1 MTRMLWGGFSVVIQ
15 ELLSLIDSKRK
26 RYKLYS
32 CFFLFSLWTKWP
44 RMNVLQ
50 TPGFQYC
57 VYFDG
62 LSPALCNFRGLCV
75 WLVSCDCA
83 LSRRNLQSPAYLDI
97 HSYTSRLYRLYGPLG
112 PNWPS
117 KGWWK
122 KRSSKTSGPTIVLA
136 PKLPK
141 QSRYLVLFVFTWSS
155 TQLKQLTTISSTIH
169 WFTSGLDHAC
179 SDSTK
184 GAFTYSDMMHCWI
197 ELWGSVAL
205 TSCTEE
211 LGNFTKRA
219 SKYSRTRNISF

>member
-1 MTRMLWGGFSVVIQ
+1 MSFGFCWGFRVWGGFSVVIQ

-97 HSYTSRLYRLYGPLG
+97 HSYTSRLYRLCGPLG
-112 PNWPS
+112 PNRPS
-117 KGWWK
+117 KGRWGK

-141 QSRYLVLFVFTWSS
+141 RSRYLVLFVFTWSS

-169 WFTSGLDHAC
+169 WFPSGTMPVLTPPKEHLHDALLNWTLRIC
-179 SDSTK
+179 S
-184 GAFTYSDMMHCWI
+184 
-197 ELWGSVAL
+197 V
-205 TSCTEE
+205 
-211 LGNFTKRA
+211 NFLHWKVR
-219 SKYSRTRNISF
+219 KLHQKSF